1 MRLAI
6 DARPALDPR
15 RTGVG
20 HYTRQI
26 VRALPA
32 AAAPD
37 EVVAWYLDPSV
48 AKRRRFDDV
57 DAPNF
62 NEHANRFPP
71 RLFQPFTWRAGW
83 PRLESLVGFDALLGP
98 NFLPPPTASSGVVL
112 VVHDLAFEVLPDT
125 APHHDD
131 RWRRR
136 FAEWLDRCAGVIV
149 PSESTGR
156 DLLEHHELDDD
167 RVHVIP
173 HGAEP
178 FEAPPSADVD
188 AVRSRFAIGG
198 PYALFVGS
206 IEPRKNLERLVRAFE
221 RLGEADAWL
230 VIAGG
235 RTDWIPGEAERLA
248 VQVRELPNAIHRR
261 VVLAGYVDERERRAL
276 VAGAT
281 ALAYPSRYEG
291 FGFPVLEAFAAG
303 VPVLTSS
310 VSSLPEVAGEA
321 ALLVDPDDVDAIAD
335 GLRTLFDDPG
345 LRDRLVAAGR
355 ERARSFTWGRSA
367 ARTADVLRAAARR

>member
-32 AAAPD
+32 AAAQD
-37 EVVAWYLDPSV
+37 EVVAWYLDPSI
-48 AKRRRFDDV
+48 ARRRRFDDV
-57 DAPNF
+57 DVPNLV
-62 NEHANRFPP
+62 EHASRFPA
-71 RLFQPFTWRAGW
+71 RLFQPFTWRTDR
-83 PRLESLVGFDALLGP
+83 PRLESLLRFDALLAS
-98 NFLPPPTASSGVVL
+98 NFLPPPSSSRGVVL

-125 APHHDD
+125 APHHDE
-131 RWRRR
+131 RWRRK
-136 FAEWLDRCAGVIV
+136 FAEWLERAAAVIV
-149 PSESTGR
+149 PSENTRR
-156 DLLEHHELDDD
+156 DLLVHHDIDGE
-167 RVHVIP
+167 RVRVIP

-178 FEAPPSADVD
+178 FEPPPKED
-188 AVRSRFAIGG
+188 AEAMRSMFAIGG
-198 PYALFVGS
+198 AYALSVGS
-206 IEPRKNLERLVRAFE
+206 IEPRKNLAALVRAFE
-221 RLGEADAWL
+221 RLGDVDAWL

-235 RTDWIPGEAERLA
+235 PTDWIPDEAERLA
-248 VQVRELPNAIHRR
+248 TQVRALPNSIHRR
-261 VVLAGYVDERERRAL
+261 VVFTGYVGDRKRRAL
-276 VAGAT
+276 FAGAT

-310 VSSLPEVAGEA
+310 VSSLPEIAGDA
-321 ALLVDPDDVDAIAD
+321 ALLVDAEDEAAIAD
-335 GLRTLFDDPG
+335 GLRRLFDDRE

-355 ERARSFTWGRSA
+355 ERVRSFTWERSA
-367 ARTADVLRAAARR
+367 AQTAEVLRTAARR